1 MIPHID
7 RNICINTSHTQNL
20 KTVKIPCLGCTQS
33 VPCVNWLQY
42 DVELYQR
49 IEHLIGKKLPLY
61 KTEEEEVM
69 CLQERVD
76 EARRVAKMV
85 STTLDSWCLLVE
97 KRLGVFF
104 R

>member
-1 MIPHID
+1 MFD
-7 RNICINTSHTQNL
+7 VRWF
-20 KTVKIPCLGCTQS
+20 V
-33 VPCVNWLQY
+33 QY

-85 STTLDSWCLLVE
+85 SVQDLYLCVWILSVYKFCYPQHYNWLLLAAYSSLKQVQ
-97 KRLGVFF
+97 
-104 R
+104 